1 MSGALLTLLGA
12 GGGASAVTINL
23 SPQVVYA
30 VNFGAPASVA
40 YQLNSNGNAEY
51 SENGGAYGL
60 LEAWCVPAAQ
70 AVNYECYATLVS
82 GSLTS
87 GTLSTWLALSSSQSW
102 SVVQNFLGTADAVI
116 NVGIRRIGTTTIL
129 ASADIEM
136 YALYTS

>member
-23 SPQVVYA
+23 SPQFFYA
-30 VNFGAPASVA
+30 INFGAPASAA
-40 YQLNSNGNAEY
+40 YQLNSSGNAEY

-60 LEAWCVPAAQ
+60 LEAWCIPAAQ

-87 GTLSTWLALSSSQSW
+87 GTLDTWLALSSSRSW
-102 SVVQNFLGTADAVI
+102 SVAQNSPGVSRAVI
-116 NVGIRRIGTTTIL
+116 NVGIRRVSTTTIL
-129 ASADIEM
+129 ASADIEFNAE
-136 YALYTS
+136 YS

>member
-23 SPQVVYA
+23 SPQLFFA
-30 VNFGAPASVA
+30 INFGAPASAA

-60 LEAWCVPAAQ
+60 LEAWCIPAAQ

-87 GTLSTWLALSSSQSW
+87 GTLDTWLALSSSRSW
-102 SVVQNFLGTADAVI
+102 SLAQNSPGVSRAVI
-116 NVGIRRIGTTTIL
+116 NVGIRRVSTTTIL

-136 YALYTS
+136 NAEYS

>member
-23 SPQVVYA
+23 SPQLFFA
-30 VNFGAPASVA
+30 INFGAPASAA
-40 YQLNSNGNAEY
+40 YQLNSSGNAEY

-60 LEAWCVPAAQ
+60 LEAWCIPAAQ

-87 GTLSTWLALSSSQSW
+87 GTLGTWLALSSSQSW

-116 NVGIRRIGTTTIL
+116 NVGIRRVSTTTIL

-136 YALYTS
+136 NAEYS